1 MQTSESID
9 KKYLLSLINK
19 RNPVIMDIGCYDAA
33 SVFF

>member
-19 RNPVIMDIGCYDAA
+19 RNPVIMDVGYSCRKI
-33 SVFF
+33 